1 MHLVMLFGPP
11 AVGKM
16 TVGRELARLTPY
28 KLFHNHATIDPLL
41 DVFEWGTAPFQK
53 LKMEFRRRVLEEAI
67 DFGVPGL
74 IFTYVWALEVEQDAK
89 YVAELISPVLAAGGR
104 VDFVE
109 LWSDVDTRLGREGTA
124 ERLAAKPSKRD
135 LEWARAD
142 LLHWQDHHVMSTGV
156 EQPLPLTGH
165 PHTVVDNSALSPTEA
180 AEEIARRLSLPRR

>member
-1 MHLVMLFGPP
+1 MHLLMLFGPP

-28 KLFHNHATIDPLL
+28 RLFHNHATIDPLL
-41 DVFEWGTAPFQK
+41 DVFEWGTPPFQK

-67 DFGVPGL
+67 DYGLPGL
-74 IFTYVWALEVEQDAK
+74 IFTYVWALDDERDAR
-89 YVAELISPVLAAGGR
+89 YVGELIAPVLASGGR

-109 LWSDVDTRLGREGTA
+109 LCSDVETRLGREGTP

-142 LLHWQDHHVMSTGV
+142 LLSWQDTHVMSTGAD
-156 EQPLPLTGH
+156 QPLPLTGH
-165 PHTVVDNSALSPTEA
+165 PHTIVDNNALSPTEA
-180 AEEIARRLSLPRR
+180 AEEIARRLSLPYS